1 MWEKTRVKTILIK
14 KENTI
19 GEKTGGGGTSKG
31 FCVSE
36 KIKKMVK
43 ALKVLLRIM
52 YAKVSANVQKLFI
65 SSTSCFVLEKKKDY
79 YKNQLFFAVL

>member
-1 MWEKTRVKTILIK
+1 MGKDKGENYLNK
-14 KENTI
+14 KGKHHWRKNR
-19 GEKTGGGGTSKG
+19 GGGTSKG